1 MEVLCRLS
9 YSGGIGDD
17 SNVTRRL
24 LPLLLAAVLGACT
37 NEAGSSPVETGPR
50 VVTFVGGNPIRSQIS
65 VQVADSSEEREKG
78 LMGVTE
84 LPADSG
90 MAFVWDEPTSGTFWM
105 KNTLIPLS
113 IAFVGPDGRIVT
125 IRDMQPCATDACPT
139 YRAEAPYVLAIEV
152 NAGFFDRNGI
162 EVGDR
167 AELGTGPAS

>member
-17 SNVTRRL
+17 NNVTRRL
-24 LPLLLAAVLGACT
+24 LPLLFAAVLGACT
-37 NEAGSSPVETGPR
+37 NGAGSSPVETGPA
-50 VVTFVGGNPIRSQIS
+50 VVTFDGGNSTRSQIL

-84 LPADSG
+84 MPADSG
-90 MAFVWDEPTSGTFWM
+90 MAFVWDEPTTSSFWM

-113 IAFVGPDGRIVT
+113 IAFVGPDGRIAT
-125 IRDMQPCATDACPT
+125 ILDMRPCATDACPT
-139 YRAEAPYVLAIEV
+139 YRAAAPYVLAIEV

>member
-24 LPLLLAAVLGACT
+24 LPLLLAAVLSTCT
-37 NEAGSSPVETGPR
+37 NGVGSSVETGPA
-50 VVTFVGGNPIRSQIS
+50 VVTFVGGNPTRSQIF

-90 MAFVWDEPTSGTFWM
+90 MAFVWDEPTTGTFWM

-113 IAFVGPDGRIVT
+113 IAFVDPDGRIVT
-125 IRDMQPCATDACPT
+125 IRDMQPCATDDACPT
-139 YRAEAPYVLAIEV
+139 YRATVPYMLAIEV